1 MVEKKLLALK
11 HGGQKNNRLG
21 EMLYDVILGGQDGV
35 VNVLGLTL
43 GVASATND
51 SRIIIIAGIAS
62 TVAESLSMAAVAYT
76 SSRANED
83 FYKKVQKKAE
93 QEVLETPDFGRE
105 NLETIY
111 KKKGFTGKTLSKI
124 IGLISSQKKI
134 WIKEIMQDEL
144 KETSIKSSNPVSDA
158 IIVGLSSVVGSL
170 IPITPFFFIPVS
182 EAIPVSVVA
191 SIAVLF
197 AMGAVK
203 AKLTIGNWIKSGLEI
218 AVIGTIA
225 AILGY
230 LVGAFLGVSIE

>member
-1 MVEKKLLALK
+1 
-11 HGGQKNNRLG
+11 
-21 EMLYDVILGGQDGV
+21 
-35 VNVLGLTL
+35 
-43 GVASATND
+43 
-51 SRIIIIAGIAS
+51 
-62 TVAESLSMAAVAYT
+62 
-76 SSRANED
+76 
-83 FYKKVQKKAE
+83 
-93 QEVLETPDFGRE
+93 
-105 NLETIY
+105 
-111 KKKGFTGKTLSKI
+111 
-124 IGLISSQKKI
+124 
-134 WIKEIMQDEL
+134 
-144 KETSIKSSNPVSDA
+144 TSIKSSNPVSDA

-230 LVGAFLGVSIE
+230 LVGAFLGVSIK